1 VLASISASGQPQM
14 GREVAVTYV
23 DVSGLRTWH
32 EVHGEGRPVVLLHG
46 AFAGA
51 SSWSAQAPALAR
63 AGYRVH
69 VPERR
74 GHAHTPDLEGPLT
87 YDVMAD
93 DTVAYLDGVVGG
105 RAHLVGWSDGAVVAL
120 LVARRRPDLVDRL
133 VLIGQY
139 YNASG
144 KVPGGLVDQL
154 TGGGDQAM
162 GFLRAEYDQV
172 SPDGPEHFPVVYA
185 KTLRMLATE
194 PELDLSSLAAVAAPT
209 LVLQGDRDE
218 VTLEHGAAVA
228 AALPQGRFAV
238 LPGTH
243 ALPVENPEVV
253 NALLVWFLAGA
264 VPAVD
269 WFAPGPGR

>member
-1 VLASISASGQPQM
+1 M
-14 GREVAVTYV
+14 TYV
-23 DVSGLRTWH
+23 EVGGLRTWH
-32 EVHGEGRPVVLLHG
+32 EVQGEGEPVVLLHG

-51 SSWSAQAPALAR
+51 ASWSAQAPVLAR

-74 GHAHTPDLEGPLT
+74 GHAHTPDVPGPLT
-87 YDVMAD
+87 YEVMAD

-105 RAHLVGWSDGAVVAL
+105 PAKLVGWSDGAVVAL
-120 LVARRRPDLVDRL
+120 LAALRRPDLVDRQ

-139 YNASG
+139 YNSSG
-144 KVPGGLVDQL
+144 KVTGGLVDQL
-154 TGGGDQAM
+154 TAGGDQVM
-162 GFLRAEYDQV
+162 GFLRAGYDPV

-185 KTLRMLATE
+185 KTLQMIETE
-194 PELDLSSLAAVAAPT
+194 PELELAALAAVGAPT

-228 AALPQGRFAV
+228 AALPKGRLAV

-243 ALPVENPEVV
+243 LLPLESPDLV
-253 NALLVWFLAGA
+253 NALLLWFLGGA
-264 VPAVD
+264 ELID
-269 WFAPGPGR
+269 YSPGGNG